1 MLPQAAEYEM
11 LAMASTPSLFCSE
24 MHIEGDLNLTDN
36 NVQESKELSRLLW
49 KFFRSPPP
57 LWFNH
62 VSSPGGVEQTQKE
75 LSNSA

>member
-36 NVQESKELSRLLW
+36 NVQESKELSRLL
-49 KFFRSPPP
+49 
-57 LWFNH
+57 
-62 VSSPGGVEQTQKE
+62 
-75 LSNSA
+75 